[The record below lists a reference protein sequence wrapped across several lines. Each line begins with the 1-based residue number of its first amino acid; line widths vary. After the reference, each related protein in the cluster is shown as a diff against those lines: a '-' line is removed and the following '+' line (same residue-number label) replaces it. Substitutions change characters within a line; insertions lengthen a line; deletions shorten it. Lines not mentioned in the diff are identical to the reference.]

1 VLGECYSLLGG
12 IIRRTHD
19 LGGKIAEVLINAIGF
34 PMVHATE
41 ISVADE
47 GALATSGLS
56 AQSIS
61 AAAAT
66 NQEMRMDQNARLI
79 FFAVLTITLLCGV
92 AATTLVL
99 IGSNPLPPAQQT
111 IVDSM
116 LQGFQVGTGT
126 VFGLLGGRSLSD
138 RS

>member
-61 AAAAT
+61 AAAT

-99 IGSNPLPPAQQT
+99 IGSNPLPPAQQK

>member
-1 VLGECYSLLGG
+1 LGG

-47 GALATSGLS
+47 GALATSCLS

-61 AAAAT
+61 AAAT